1 MDKSQQLLDIYRK
14 NPCRTLPNAYWK
26 SAADLEDAELLLNK
40 DQDGELLAFGLWK
53 ESGLIAYWCAS
64 TGNNLL
70 EQDQINHV
78 PFALVHEQCL
88 PLFDVRDFSLRQA
101 YFRLKHSGKAQLVD
115 CPEGFVF
122 KTVAPQVDLSAVVS
136 LIRSCYRNINVD
148 QEIVTQWLRHLV
160 YDPELWVWIYDQ
172 AQNKPVGLGIAELDQ
187 QVPEASLEW
196 VQVLPSYH
204 KRGLGTAIVRELLAR
219 VDGKAAFTTVSGE
232 VNNRSKPELLYR
244 KCGFT
249 GDDVWWLLRS

>member
-26 SAADLEDAELLLNK
+26 SAADLEDAELLLNR
-40 DQDGELLAFGLWK
+40 DQDGDLLAFGLWK
-53 ESGLIAYWCAS
+53 ESGLMAYWCARIGS
-64 TGNNLL
+64 NLL
-70 EQDQINHV
+70 EQDQIEHV

-101 YFRLKHSGKAQLVD
+101 YFRLKHSGKPQPD

-122 KTVAPQVDLSAVVS
+122 KTVDPQVDLPAVVS

-148 QEIVTQWLRHLV
+148 QEIVTQWLRHPV
-160 YDPELWVWIYDQ
+160 YDPELWVWICDQ

-204 KRGLGTAIVRELLAR
+204 KRGLGTAIVSELLAR

-232 VNNRSKPELLYR
+232 VNNRSKPEQLYR

>member
-26 SAADLEDAELLLNK
+26 SAVDLDGATLLVNR
-40 DQDGELLAFGLWK
+40 DRDGELLAFGLWK
-53 ESGLIAYWCAS
+53 ESGLMAYWCAS

-78 PFALVHEQCL
+78 LFALVHEQCL

-101 YFRLKHSGKAQLVD
+101 YFRLKHSGKAQPVD

-122 KTVAPQVDLSAVVS
+122 KTVDPQVDLPAVVS
-136 LIRSCYRNINVD
+136 LIRSCYRNIKVD
-148 QEIVTQWLRHLV
+148 QAIVEQWLHHPV

-172 AQNKPVGLGIAELDQ
+172 AQDKPVGLGIAELDQ